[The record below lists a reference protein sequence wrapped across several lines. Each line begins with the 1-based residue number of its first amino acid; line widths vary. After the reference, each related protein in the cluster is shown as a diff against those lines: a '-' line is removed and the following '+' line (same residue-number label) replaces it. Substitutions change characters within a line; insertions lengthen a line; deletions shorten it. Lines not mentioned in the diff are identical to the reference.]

1 MCNTSDDR
9 SRIKDSAFTNCPVS
23 EAETAQNVQQSIKF
37 PFHVSNQVGWNNQWA
52 MGNVILNEYNSDDD

>member
-1 MCNTSDDR
+1 MCNTSDDH